1 MPVQRAIND
10 LIETRVSWIV
20 KPLMESDLYPN
31 VPLLVNFRSSS
42 AASCL
47 SLGVLFYLQ
56 QAQTRTVSTER
67 RGRFRKVW
75 VGSSF
80 CPQAGGY
87 LWCPPRM
94 TTDRVPSGRD
104 RKSRRRRRSSFSI
117 VMSMSRSCGKKSP
130 IMVCEERW
138 ERKETLIFLSAFHI
152 LELHDAKLTWDPMGV
167 WLSSPSAALSWESTV
182 LALGIVMAT
191 QEVKCVGV
199 RVELTR

>member
-20 KPLMESDLYPN
+20 KPLMESDLYPD
-31 VPLLVNFRSSS
+31 VPLFVNCRSSS

-67 RGRFRKVW
+67 RGRFRKLW

-117 VMSMSRSCGKKSP
+117 VMSMSRSCEKKSHNGL
-130 IMVCEERW
+130 W
-138 ERKETLIFLSAFHI
+138 RKMREKGNTDLSLGFSYFGTSWSQTDLRSDGRVALLAFCRSLMRIH
-152 LELHDAKLTWDPMGV
+152 GV
-167 WLSSPSAALSWESTV
+167 GSGYCHGNPRS
-182 LALGIVMAT
+182 
-191 QEVKCVGV
+191 
-199 RVELTR
+199 